1 MVFSLKGLIVE
12 SKESEASGSS
22 SMSLGRSKENEEVCF
37 QKDRQN
43 GFHPYQERED
53 EEDDEIVVKPFSRFN
68 FDQDEE
74 DYKLRCAQISREM
87 VGDGPR
93 LSEQIRVDL
102 DIEENNKKGGGSSA
116 QSLLRI
122 EFPNNDKSVFDFDCK
137 TCSNSQSQKHLP
149 EEQLTEKNKM
159 RIEQFDQQIQDQE
172 NIQLRV
178 KSKPQKHETPRQG
191 AGNKDKGMA
200 RNPQSFEKVTK
211 SPSEPNVPKSQSQ
224 KRPEEK
230 CSSNYSAFQM
240 KTPLPRHEQFSSDKK
255 KI

>member
-37 QKDRQN
+37 EKDRQN

-93 LSEQIRVDL
+93 LSE
-102 DIEENNKKGGGSSA
+102 
-116 QSLLRI
+116 
-122 EFPNNDKSVFDFDCK
+122 
-137 TCSNSQSQKHLP
+137 
-149 EEQLTEKNKM
+149 
-159 RIEQFDQQIQDQE
+159 
-172 NIQLRV
+172 
-178 KSKPQKHETPRQG
+178 
-191 AGNKDKGMA
+191 
-200 RNPQSFEKVTK
+200 
-211 SPSEPNVPKSQSQ
+211 
-224 KRPEEK
+224 
-230 CSSNYSAFQM
+230 
-240 KTPLPRHEQFSSDKK
+240 
-255 KI
+255 